1 MSSIILALIGGAILG
16 IAVVGYL
23 YVNGRIAG
31 ISGLLAQVLQ
41 PKSLLNNLA
50 FWFLSGLFIIPFI
63 YQLFV
68 EPEIVIKSSPIGLI
82 IAGILVGFG
91 TRLGSGCTSGHGICG
106 MSRLSVRS
114 IVATVT
120 FMLAGIVT
128 VFVIRHILGDEK
140 RKMYLRSY
148 LADYLH

>member
-41 PKSLLNNLA
+41 PKSLLNNPA

-91 TRLGSGCTSGHGICG
+91 TPLGSGCTSGHGICG

-128 VFVIRHILGDEK
+128 VFVIRHILGV
-140 RKMYLRSY
+140 
-148 LADYLH
+148 AI

>member
-23 YVNGRIAG
+23 YINGRIAG

-41 PKSLLNNLA
+41 PKSLLNNPA

-114 IVATVT
+114 IFATVT

-128 VFVIRHILGDEK
+128 VFVIRHILGV
-140 RKMYLRSY
+140 
-148 LADYLH
+148 AI

>member
-1 MSSIILALIGGAILG
+1 MSSIILALVGGSILG
-16 IAVVGYL
+16 ISVVGYL

-41 PKSLLNNLA
+41 PKSLLNNPA
-50 FWFLSGLFIIPFI
+50 FWFISGLFIIPFI

-68 EPEIVIKSSPIGLI
+68 EPEIVIKSSPLGLI
-82 IAGILVGFG
+82 IAGLLVGFG

-106 MSRLSVRS
+106 ISRLSVRS

-128 VFVIRHILGDEK
+128 VFVIRHVLG
-140 RKMYLRSY
+140 
-148 LADYLH
+148 AAI

>member
-41 PKSLLNNLA
+41 PKSLLNNPA

-68 EPEIVIKSSPIGLI
+68 EPEIVIKSSPIGLM

-128 VFVIRHILGDEK
+128 VFVIRHILGV
-140 RKMYLRSY
+140 
-148 LADYLH
+148 AI